1 MKKGTPVVTPSHGPG
16 TVVQV
21 RRGAMVD
28 VRVAG
33 GQRVRIAADRLK
45 RENGMAGRRRNS
57 GKNEGRATI
66 QWTHNMDRY
75 VYLSPM
81 ERRSKDG
88 LGAVLVWDKA
98 QTLWKLSIMM
108 PDGTFYE
115 DVLSRSV
122 AFGDRQKALDI
133 ATEMVM
139 NTAILHLG
147 G

>member
-1 MKKGTPVVTPSHGPG
+1 
-16 TVVQV
+16 
-21 RRGAMVD
+21 MVD

-33 GQRVRIAADRLK
+33 GQTVRIAADRLK
-45 RENGMAGRRRNS
+45 RENGMAGRRNN
-57 GKNEGRATI
+57 GKNEGRATV

-88 LGAVLVWDKA
+88 LGAVLVWDTAKL
-98 QTLWKLSIMM
+98 LWKLSIMM

-115 DVLSRSV
+115 DVLSRAV